1 MRPDEKTRKRLEFL
15 CRVVRKESR
24 LLLDTRQRLFK
35 PGFNP
40 VALATLDS
48 TPDLADRIESF
59 VARFGRLQ
67 DTTGDKLLPQ
77 VLAALGERVASFADN
92 LDRAE
97 KLGWIASADDWF
109 SMRALRNQMVHEY
122 VEDPIVLWNALDAGQ
137 RFTLLLTQAADAMCQ
152 EVIGRGWAQET
163 LPPDLP

>member
-77 VLAALGERVASFADN
+77 VLAALGERVASAHSSRRRHVPRGDWQRLGTRDIAPGFT
-92 LDRAE
+92 LGSTRAPYGE
-97 KLGWIASADDWF
+97 CA
-109 SMRALRNQMVHEY
+109 MRAN
-122 VEDPIVLWNALDAGQ
+122 
-137 RFTLLLTQAADAMCQ
+137 FF
-152 EVIGRGWAQET
+152 
-163 LPPDLP
+163 